1 MGRERKPGGH
11 VLTRWHDRQPSP
23 HPGGTPLDIGTPA
36 GADGGGGRGK
46 DAEPRIDPAI
56 SNLRPG
62 QTLKVA
68 VNLGRAS
75 THVCTV
81 QSRQVSDQMDNTFA
95 ASLPT
100 TSGTSTFLPSFLPSF
115 LPASFEHLLLSSVF
129 GDAHFPPSSC
139 ARLEENFSRC
149 SSSHYLFFLSANPQ
163 LPMN

>member
-1 MGRERKPGGH
+1 MIYLTIYLLRILCKFCKIKDTQWAIEEAMGRERKPGGH

-75 THVCTV
+75 NHVCTV

-100 TSGTSTFLPSFLPSF
+100 TSCTSSFLPSC
-115 LPASFEHLLLSSVF
+115 LLRAPAT
-129 GDAHFPPSSC
+129 
-139 ARLEENFSRC
+139 
-149 SSSHYLFFLSANPQ
+149 
-163 LPMN
+163 

>member
-75 THVCTV
+75 NHVCTV

-115 LPASFEHLLLSSVF
+115 LPPSSTCYLAVCL
-129 GDAHFPPSSC
+129 ATHIFPPLPVLALKKTSVDVPRPTTFSS
-139 ARLEENFSRC
+139 
-149 SSSHYLFFLSANPQ
+149 
-163 LPMN
+163 